1 MKAVLLKNT
10 AALLLLVFLAGC
22 MNFDYVGQ
30 SFAPKSES
38 AVVNI
43 FNGREKLPADKY
55 RIIGRGTLTGPLS
68 TDEYD
73 RLAELRSLA
82 RKHGADA
89 VCILSA
95 GTKAV
100 GYYPQSKGAFAPP
113 LSSSA
118 NVDNLNSRGEAWQM
132 DSFGQVQTLTG
143 REKVRYDFVLRILL
157 LKDTA
162 DFNAEMKERTPIL

>member
-1 MKAVLLKNT
+1 MRSGLFKII
-10 AALLLLVFLAGC
+10 AALILAVFFAGC

-43 FNGREKLPADKY
+43 FNGREKIPADHY

-73 RLAELRSLA
+73 RMAELRAAA

-89 VCILSA
+89 VCIVSA
-95 GTKAV
+95 ATKAV
-100 GYYPQSKGAFAPP
+100 GHYPRSTGAFAPP
-113 LSSSA
+113 ISASA
-118 NVDNLNSRGEAWQM
+118 NTDNLNTRGEAWQM

>member
-1 MKAVLLKNT
+1 MRSDLFKII
-10 AALLLLVFLAGC
+10 AALILLVFFAGC

-43 FNGREKLPADKY
+43 FNGREKIPADQY

-73 RLAELRSLA
+73 RMAELRAVA

-89 VCILSA
+89 VCIVSA
-95 GTKAV
+95 TTKAV
-100 GYYPQSKGAFAPP
+100 GYYPQSNGAFAPP
-113 LSSSA
+113 ISA
-118 NVDNLNSRGEAWQM
+118 SVAP
-132 DSFGQVQTLTG
+132 
-143 REKVRYDFVLRILL
+143 
-157 LKDTA
+157 
-162 DFNAEMKERTPIL
+162 ERTVGSPPACIKESAHIEVQVLLPCIPETPMR

>member
-1 MKAVLLKNT
+1 MRSDLFKII
-10 AALLLLVFLAGC
+10 AALILLVFFAGC

-43 FNGREKLPADKY
+43 FNGREKIPADQY

-73 RLAELRSLA
+73 RMAELRAVA

-89 VCILSA
+89 VCIVSA
-95 GTKAV
+95 TTKAV

-113 LSSSA
+113 ISASA
-118 NVDNLNSRGEAWQM
+118 NADNLNTRGEAWEM
-132 DSFGQVQTLTG
+132 DSFGQIQTLNG
-143 REKVRYDFVLRILL
+143 KEKVRYDFVINTLL
-157 LKDTA
+157 LKKIS
-162 DFNAEMKERTPIL
+162 DFNTEMKERPSFL